1 MKGSKRGGFYILRGR
16 EGKYFQTLLGGGRA
30 NFMVEFWN
38 IPYPVHIL
46 HDKSLISFS
55 NGITYPYLFHV
66 AIGVAVHLYP
76 HFGLQV
82 EV

>member
-1 MKGSKRGGFYILRGR
+1 
-16 EGKYFQTLLGGGRA
+16 
-30 NFMVEFWN
+30 MVEFWN

-46 HDKSLISFS
+46 YDKSLISFS

-66 AIGVAVHLYP
+66 GVAVGVAVHLYL

>member
-1 MKGSKRGGFYILRGR
+1 
-16 EGKYFQTLLGGGRA
+16 
-30 NFMVEFWN
+30 MVEFWN

-46 HDKSLISFS
+46 YDKSLVSFS

-66 AIGVAVHLYP
+66 AVGVALNLYP